1 MYKEGQDS
9 NTETKIEL
17 SKGGGTCKDISKATR
32 SFRALVCS
40 CDTRALRTLVQ
51 RVLQSK

>member
-17 SKGGGTCKDISKATR
+17 SRGGGTCKDICKP
-32 SFRALVCS
+32 LVP
-40 CDTRALRTLVQ
+40 LEH
-51 RVLQSK
+51 